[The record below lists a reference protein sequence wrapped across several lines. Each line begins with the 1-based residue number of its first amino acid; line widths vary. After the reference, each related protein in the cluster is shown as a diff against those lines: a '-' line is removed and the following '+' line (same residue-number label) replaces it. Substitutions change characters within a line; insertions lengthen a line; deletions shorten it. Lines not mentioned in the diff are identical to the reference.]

1 MKPVSLVVAP
11 VLALALVACQPKGA
25 PAPAAAASP
34 SAAAAPAAAA
44 PAAAAPAA
52 AAPGAPAE
60 AAPAGALAEAP
71 APAAVPAA
79 RPTAA
84 PRRAAAPLAPAGPAT
99 ARNEPAPAEPV
110 AAAPAPTPKPTPA
123 PLVLAE
129 GTVLPVQLQD
139 TLTTKTAQ
147 PEDRVVAVTTEDV
160 LVGGAVAVPAGSEV
174 YGSVVSSVRS
184 GRVKG
189 RAHIVVSFDQ
199 VRVGHRTYDVALSGF
214 DVTAGSSK
222 GKDAKIA
229 GGAAAAGVVIGA
241 IAGGGK
247 GALKGGAIGGAAGG
261 AAVLATRGE
270 EVTLPAG
277 TSYRLTLK
285 KALTIPR

>member
-1 MKPVSLVVAP
+1 M
-11 VLALALVACQPKGA
+11 
-25 PAPAAAASP
+25 
-34 SAAAAPAAAA
+34 
-44 PAAAAPAA
+44 
-52 AAPGAPAE
+52 
-60 AAPAGALAEAP
+60 
-71 APAAVPAA
+71 
-79 RPTAA
+79 
-84 PRRAAAPLAPAGPAT
+84 
-99 ARNEPAPAEPV
+99 
-110 AAAPAPTPKPTPA
+110 
-123 PLVLAE
+123 
-129 GTVLPVQLQD
+129 LPVRLQD

-229 GGAAAAGVVIGA
+229 GGAAAAGVLIGA
-241 IAGGGK
+241 IAGGGD

-261 AAVLATRGE
+261 AAVLATRGQ

-277 TSYRLTLK
+277 TAYHLTLK